1 MRVLFVVIL
10 LFAMAASGCARKKAP
25 PPPGTGSPRARTA
38 GAGKGADAPSKTVL
52 AGEVVRVN
60 AVARFVVLSFPLD
73 QMPAMDQ
80 RLNLYRHGAKVAEV
94 KVTGPQRDRN
104 VVADIL
110 TGAPDVGD
118 EVRPD

>member
-1 MRVLFVVIL
+1 MR
-10 LFAMAASGCARKKAP
+10 AEKGSAAAWHRLAP
-25 PPPGTGSPRARTA
+25 RQNCRCRE
-38 GAGKGADAPSKTVL
+38 GADAPSKTVL